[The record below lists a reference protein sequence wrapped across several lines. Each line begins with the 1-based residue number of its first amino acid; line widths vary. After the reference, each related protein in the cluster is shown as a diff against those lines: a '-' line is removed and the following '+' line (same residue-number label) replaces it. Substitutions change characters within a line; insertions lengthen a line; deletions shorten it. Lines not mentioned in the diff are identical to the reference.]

1 MVRRSKG
8 TRVNTRNILKKS
20 PKNRGIQPVTAYLK
34 EFDIGEK
41 ANIVI
46 DPVSQK
52 GMPHH
57 RYQGRV
63 GMIVDKRGS
72 SYIVRVKLDKSHKD
86 LIIRPEHLRKI
97 KE

>member
-1 MVRRSKG
+1 MVKRSKG
-8 TRVNTRNILKKS
+8 TRVNTRSILRKS
-20 PKNRGIQPVTAYLK
+20 PRNRGIQPITAYLK

-46 DPVSQK
+46 DPASQK

-63 GMIVDKRGS
+63 GTIVDVRGS
-72 SYIVRVKLDKSHKD
+72 SYVIRVQLDKSHRD

-97 KE
+97 K